1 MTTST
6 SPTIAWTR
14 LLGTSD
20 NDRADALATGTDGAI
35 DMAGRTDGS
44 LDGQTNSGAGDAFL
58 SKYEIPQVPSF
69 QFSMASG
76 SANEGNSGSTTVPF
90 KPRRVLH
97 PLKR

>member
-1 MTTST
+1 MIMTTST

-20 NDRADALATGTDGAI
+20 NDGADALATGTDGAI

-58 SKYEIPQVPSF
+58 S
-69 QFSMASG
+69 
-76 SANEGNSGSTTVPF
+76 
-90 KPRRVLH
+90 
-97 PLKR
+97 